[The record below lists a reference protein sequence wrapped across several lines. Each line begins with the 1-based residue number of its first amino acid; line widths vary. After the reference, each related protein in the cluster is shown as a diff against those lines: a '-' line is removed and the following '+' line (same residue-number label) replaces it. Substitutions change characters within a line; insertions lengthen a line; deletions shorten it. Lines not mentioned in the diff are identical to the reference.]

1 MSKKFQ
7 NKTNN
12 PSLTEFSKTLRKG
25 MTKEEKHLWY
35 DYLKYLPL
43 TINRQK
49 VIGYYIA
56 DFYIAEAKLV
66 IELDGAQHFEPE
78 NSEKDRERDAY
89 MNSLG
94 ILVLR
99 YTNDY
104 VNRYFSDLCDDI
116 HNHLEDRI
124 PGYLDR
130 LKESNRFFE

>member
-1 MSKKFQ
+1 MPKKFQ

-12 PSLTEFSKTLRKG
+12 PSLTEFSKTLRKE
-25 MTKEEKHLWY
+25 MTREEKHLWY
-35 DYLKYLPL
+35 DFLRHLPL

-66 IELDGAQHFEPE
+66 IELDGSQHFEPE
-78 NSEKDRERDAY
+78 NSESDRERDAY
-89 MNSLG
+89 MDSIG

-99 YTNDY
+99 YTNGY

-116 HNHLEDRI
+116 QNHLEDRI
-124 PGYLDR
+124 PGFTER
-130 LKESNRFFE
+130 LK

>member
-124 PGYLDR
+124 TGYLDR
-130 LKESNRFFE
+130 LKNSNRFFE